1 MTRTGTAIHNNPFRP
16 MVSVVIPFLNP
27 GAFFEEAIRSV
38 IAQTHS
44 DWELLLVNDGAT
56 DGSPDIARRYTDRH
70 PERIFYLAHPGQ
82 RNCGA
87 SASRNLGLRKAR
99 GAYVAFLDADDVWM
113 PNKLERQLQLIDAH
127 PEVAMTYGPALTWY
141 SWTDKASDQGRDFV
155 LDTGVP
161 TPLVVSPPMLVEMY
175 LRINGMD
182 TIPTTSG
189 VLVRKQ
195 CALAVGGFVDEFRWA
210 CHDDLV
216 FFAKLALRES
226 ILVVDEGHYSYR
238 QHTASGVATAM
249 RTDLERKIWVQ
260 FLTWLRE
267 YMAENGIASV
277 TVEKLIADE
286 LRRVAAAKFRASLR
300 GIARIA
306 LPAGLRRWLRSQAAS
321 S

>member
-1 MTRTGTAIHNNPFRP
+1 MLAALRK
-16 MVSVVIPFLNP
+16 S
-27 GAFFEEAIRSV
+27 S
-38 IAQTHS
+38 
-44 DWELLLVNDGAT
+44 
-56 DGSPDIARRYTDRH
+56 
-70 PERIFYLAHPGQ
+70 PERIFYLNHPGR
-82 RNCGA
+82 RNCGV

-99 GAYVAFLDADDVWM
+99 GAYIAFLDADDVWM
-113 PNKLERQLQLIDAH
+113 PNKLERQLQLLDAH
-127 PEVAMTYGPALTWY
+127 PQVGMVYGPPFYWY
-141 SWTDKASDQGRDFV
+141 SWSGKASDQGRDFV
-155 LDTGVP
+155 LDPGVP

-182 TIPTTSG
+182 TIPTTSA

-226 ILVVDEGHYSYR
+226 ILVVDEGYYRYR